1 MSFST
6 RDLVFIRQETNE
18 LYVEESKKM
27 PYKNDFGPITLQ
39 NRLRIKGLNL
49 STYNSHLCVL
59 EKLTSVTNN
68 SLVRKDVINT
78 CKQLKHST
86 KFISTFIST
95 DHSFLSIKALIK
107 YITNSGA
114 VILFDD
120 INYNQLLFRC
130 LKLKISRM
138 NNKYSNL
145 LPNNQFLNLFGNA
158 LPMGTPPTSPAPPAP
173 VSSAPPVFAPS
184 PTPPP
189 IHFKHTPL
197 SKNELT
203 NKEEIIMSKSTFNS
217 PVTTRIVHT
226 INDTDVNVMSKRELF
241 NSILV
246 LESSIRTLKEV
257 KVKSIAIAK
266 EIKQQK
272 KVLKRVTKYLDAK

>member
-39 NRLRIKGLNL
+39 NRLRTKGLNL

-59 EKLTSVTNN
+59 EKLAFLTSN

-95 DHSFLSIKALIK
+95 DHSFLSIKTLIK

-120 INYNQLLFRC
+120 INYNQLLLRC

-138 NNKYSNL
+138 NSKYSNL
-145 LPNNQFLNLFGNA
+145 LPNNQFLNLFGDA
-158 LPMGTPPTSPAPPAP
+158 LPMETPPTSPAPVFAP
-173 VSSAPPVFAPS
+173 PPPPVPPVFTSAS
-184 PTPPP
+184 PPPP
-189 IHFKHTPL
+189 IHFKQTP
-197 SKNELT
+197 LT
-203 NKEEIIMSKSTFNS
+203 NKEEIIMSKNTFNS

-241 NSILV
+241 NSILL

-257 KVKSIAIAK
+257 KIKSTAITK

>member
-18 LYVEESKKM
+18 LYVEEGKKM

-39 NRLRIKGLNL
+39 NRLRTKGLNL

-59 EKLTSVTNN
+59 EKLAFLTSN

-95 DHSFLSIKALIK
+95 DHSFLSIKTLIR
-107 YITNSGA
+107 YITNSGV

-120 INYNQLLFRC
+120 INYNQLLLRC

-145 LPNNQFLNLFGNA
+145 LPNNQFLNLFGDA
-158 LPMGTPPTSPAPPAP
+158 LPMGTPPASPVASALVPPTTPVAP
-173 VSSAPPVFAPS
+173 V
-184 PTPPP
+184 TPPP
-189 IHFKHTPL
+189 INFKQEPL
-197 SKNELT
+197 A
-203 NKEEIIMSKSTFNS
+203 NKKETIMSKSTFNS

-226 INDTDVNVMSKRELF
+226 VDDIDVNEMDKYELF
-241 NSILV
+241 NSILL
-246 LESSIRTLKEV
+246 LENSIRDLK
-257 KVKSIAIAK
+257 KVKTKSTAITL
-266 EIKQQK
+266 EIIQQK
-272 KVLKRVTKYLDAK
+272 KILKRVTKYLDAK